1 MKTLLIV
8 RHGEAARGEDD
19 RERAL
24 TPVGR
29 QQSSELGQL
38 LRQRSYVPD
47 LALCSPARRAKET
60 WREVAAAF
68 GYSVQ
73 KRVVEEMYP
82 GEPAELLAAVARV
95 PAAVATLMLVGHHPG
110 LHLLASTLAASGEAD
125 ALAALQSGLPTAGC
139 AVVSF
144 DGGWEGRWEGLSGG
158 TLARF
163 IVPRFVA
170 PRVPASG
177 AGPEPNRN

>member
-24 TPVGR
+24 TPAGR
-29 QQSSELGQL
+29 QESAELGQL
-38 LRQRSYVPD
+38 LRQRSFVPD

-60 WREVAAAF
+60 WREIAAAF

-82 GEPAELLAAVARV
+82 GEPPELLAAIARV
-95 PAAVATLMLVGHHPG
+95 PAAVSTLMLVGHNPG
-110 LHLLASTLAASGEAD
+110 LHLLAARLAASGETD
-125 ALAALQSGLPTAGC
+125 ALAVLRSGLPTAGC
-139 AVVSF
+139 AVVNF
-144 DGGWEGRWEGLSGG
+144 DGQWDRLSGG
-158 TLARF
+158 TLTRF
-163 IVPRFVA
+163 IA
-170 PRVPASG
+170 PRVPASC
-177 AGPEPNRN
+177 AGPGRDRS